1 MLMKTVGQ
9 KIREARNNAGLKQPE
24 LAAKLGW
31 GQSRISNYERNVRE
45 PGIQDLRDIAK
56 ALNVDISFFISGTSL
71 VPPIAASRI
80 KDFVSEKEF
89 VAGLVAESNAHA
101 YGGFELWD
109 SKTPLHSDEVALPF
123 YMEVEL
129 SAGAG
134 SEVQREDN
142 GFKLRF
148 AKSTLRKSG
157 VQPEHAACVKITGDS
172 MEPVLPDGSTVGI
185 DTNDKNIKD
194 GKMYAI
200 DHDGMLRVKML
211 YRLPGGGLRV
221 KSYNSHEYPDETY
234 TPEQAVAIKVIG
246 KVFWSSVLW

>member
-9 KIREARNNAGLKQPE
+9 KIREARDNAGLKQPE

-45 PGIQDLRDIAK
+45 PGLDDLSAIAK
-56 ALNVDISFFISGTSL
+56 VLRIDVADLLPTAQYQAKPPQIYSLGEEPVSFSVD
-71 VPPIAASRI
+71 ANASR
-80 KDFVSEKEF
+80 V
-89 VAGLVAESNAHA
+89 
-101 YGGFELWD
+101 GGFELWD
-109 SKTPLHSDEVALPF
+109 SKTPLHADEVALPF

-234 TPEQAVAIKVIG
+234 TPEQASTIKVIG

>member
-9 KIREARNNAGLKQPE
+9 KIREARDNAGLKQPE

-45 PGIQDLRDIAK
+45 PGLDDLSAIAK
-56 ALNVDISFFISGTSL
+56 VLRIDVADLLPTTQYQAKPPQIYSLGEEPVSFSVDANALR
-71 VPPIAASRI
+71 A
-80 KDFVSEKEF
+80 
-89 VAGLVAESNAHA
+89 
-101 YGGFELWD
+101 GGFELWD
-109 SKTPLHSDEVALPF
+109 SKTPLHADEVALPF

-172 MEPVLPDGSTVGI
+172 MEPVLPDSSTVGI

-234 TPEQAVAIKVIG
+234 TPEQAIAIKVIG

>member
-9 KIREARNNAGLKQPE
+9 KIREARDNAGLKQPE

-45 PGIQDLRDIAK
+45 PGLDDLSAIAK
-56 ALNVDISFFISGTSL
+56 VLRIDVADLLPTTQYQAKPPQTYSLGEEPVSFSVDANALR
-71 VPPIAASRI
+71 A
-80 KDFVSEKEF
+80 
-89 VAGLVAESNAHA
+89 
-101 YGGFELWD
+101 GGFELWD
-109 SKTPLHSDEVALPF
+109 SKTPLYADEVALPF

-234 TPEQAVAIKVIG
+234 TPEQAIAIRVIG

>member
-9 KIREARNNAGLKQPE
+9 KIREARDNAGLKQPE

-45 PGIQDLRDIAK
+45 PGLDDLSAIAK
-56 ALNVDISFFISGTSL
+56 VLRIDVADLLPTTQYQAKPPQIYSLGEEPVSFSVDANALR
-71 VPPIAASRI
+71 A
-80 KDFVSEKEF
+80 
-89 VAGLVAESNAHA
+89 
-101 YGGFELWD
+101 GGFELWD
-109 SKTPLHSDEVALPF
+109 SKTPLHADEVALPF

-234 TPEQAVAIKVIG
+234 TPEQAIAIKVIG

>member
-9 KIREARNNAGLKQPE
+9 KIREARKAAGLNQPE
-24 LAAKLGW
+24 LAAKIGW
-31 GQSRISNYERNVRE
+31 GQSRISNYERGERE
-45 PGIQDLRDIAK
+45 PSFGDLKEIAQ
-56 ALNVDISFFISGTSL
+56 ALSIDASELFPGSDSSGSEYL
-71 VPPIAASRI
+71 SKQAPIIFTAEEYKI
-80 KDFVSEKEF
+80 
-89 VAGLVAESNAHA
+89 AESNAQI
-101 YGGFELWD
+101 YGAFELWD
-109 SKTPLHSDEVALPF
+109 SRTPLRDDEVALPF

-129 SAGAG
+129 AAGAG

-148 AKSTLRKSG
+148 AKSTLRNSG
-157 VQPEHAACVKITGDS
+157 VQAENAACVKISGNS

-185 DTNDKNIKD
+185 DTNDRTVKD

-211 YRLPGGGLRV
+211 YRLPGGGLRI
-221 KSYNSHEYPDETY
+221 KSYNSDEYPDETY
-234 TPEQAVAIKVIG
+234 TPEQAMTIKVIG